1 MLTSEII
8 AENFAPPRWLSWPR
22 DPIRVVD
29 WNIDRGLQLR
39 SIIDFLGD
47 TNADVF
53 ILQEVDIN
61 ARRTHHLNIAQEIAR
76 KLRLNYVFG
85 REFVELTQGSKT
97 SPAYHGQATL
107 SSWKISKPRIIHF
120 QRQSDFWKPRWF
132 KPTLPTFQERLGGR
146 IALVSE
152 IIIQGVSMICYNL
165 HLESR
170 SNDELRLAQLNEV
183 LQNTGI
189 YDSTRLVV
197 VAGDLNLNAST
208 SPIAD
213 ALARAGFQDVV
224 PTSRVPTTP
233 ARHLLEAGRHIDWAF
248 VRGPVQAD
256 AGKVHRSVRGSDHYP
271 ISFELRTVTSS
282 PSGRAEQSKRA
293 GWSLFGLSI

>member
-132 KPTLPTFQERLGGR
+132 KPLPTFQERLGGR
-146 IALVSE
+146 IALASE